1 MLIPNKNTPF
11 YLYDI
16 SVLNKTLESLKKA
29 NKFGY
34 KLHYAMKANYDD
46 KLLNVIKNY
55 GHGADCVSG
64 GELKKALE
72 VGFKAKDITLAGVGK
87 TDDEIKL
94 AIDNKIGSLNIESL
108 EELEVVRKIASE
120 KNKEI
125 NVCLRINPNIDAH
138 THDKITTGLEDNKFG
153 ISLSE
158 IEKSLQIIKENSNLV
173 FVGIHFHIGSQIND
187 MNIYKILCKKSV
199 DIVSIIESKG
209 HKVETINLGGGL
221 AINYENPKENIVP
234 DFESYFET
242 IKNNLKIRED
252 QELHFEF
259 GRAVVAQCGFR
270 VTKVLYSKN
279 TADKK
284 ILVVDAGM
292 TELIRPALYNAY
304 HFIENINCK
313 DEKEKYTIVGPICE
327 STDVFAEDREIGNS
341 KRGDILVIYSAGA
354 YGQTMSSEYNLREKV
369 KTYYIE

>member
-120 KNKEI
+120 NNKEI

-138 THDKITTGLEDNKFG
+138 TYDKITTGLEDNKFG

-259 GRAVVAQCGFR
+259 GRAVVAQCGFL

-292 TELIRPALYNAY
+292 TDLIRPALYNAY

>member
-120 KNKEI
+120 NNKEI

-259 GRAVVAQCGFR
+259 GRAVVAQCGFL